1 MIEIFPKSTEIFFI
15 FYFRENLEKLQPI
28 APRAGSGRLGPAQAG
43 SAQLVF
49 FEKSTA
55 IRGPQKNDSWALTKV
70 KKFYCWDGWFG
81 SR

>member
-1 MIEIFPKSTEIFFI
+1 MENLPQNYNFFFI
-15 FYFRENLEKLQPI
+15 FRGNLEGIQPI
-28 APRAGSGRLGPAQAG
+28 AARAGSGRLGPAQAG

-55 IRGPQKNDSWALTKV
+55 IRGSQKNDSWALTQI
-70 KKFYCWDGWFG
+70 KKLYCWDGSFG